1 MPLNTGKKVINDC
14 CFIDFNRKQNEGKRI
29 MQKLIR
35 IKTANEALYI
45 GRLLPKNPK
54 KRKKRKN
61 RSIFILTRQKQ
72 KNYSYCRTAKK
83 VQNKRKFITRAKI

>member
-1 MPLNTGKKVINDC
+1 
-14 CFIDFNRKQNEGKRI
+14 
-29 MQKLIR
+29 MQKVIR

-61 RSIFILTRQKQ
+61 RSISLQDKNKKTILIAVRRKTTKTKENLQQGQK
-72 KNYSYCRTAKK
+72 Y
-83 VQNKRKFITRAKI
+83 RKGRKTG

>member
-1 MPLNTGKKVINDC
+1 MSLNTGKKVINDC
-14 CFIDFNRKQNEGKRI
+14 CFIDFKRKQNEGKRI

-54 KRKKRKN
+54 KRKKREN

-83 VQNKRKFITRAKI
+83 TKTKENL

>member
-1 MPLNTGKKVINDC
+1 
-14 CFIDFNRKQNEGKRI
+14 
-29 MQKLIR
+29 MQKSIR

-72 KNYSYCRTAKK
+72 KIYSYCRTAKK
-83 VQNKRKFITRAKI
+83 VQNKRKFITRAQI

>member
-1 MPLNTGKKVINDC
+1 
-14 CFIDFNRKQNEGKRI
+14 

-83 VQNKRKFITRAKI
+83 RQKQKKIYNKGKNIENEEKQDKT

>member
-1 MPLNTGKKVINDC
+1 
-14 CFIDFNRKQNEGKRI
+14 

-45 GRLLPKNPK
+45 GRRLPKKPG

-61 RSIFILTRQKQ
+61 RSIFILTRQKH
-72 KNYSYCRTAKK
+72 KNYSYCCMAKND
-83 VQNKRKFITRAKI
+83 QNKRKFIIKANIKKTKKKQDKIGRKEQIIYG

>member
-1 MPLNTGKKVINDC
+1 
-14 CFIDFNRKQNEGKRI
+14 
-29 MQKLIR
+29 MQKSIR

-45 GRLLPKNPK
+45 GRLLPKKPG

-61 RSIFILTRQKQ
+61 RSIFILTRQKH

-83 VQNKRKFITRAKI
+83 DQNKRKFITRAKI

>member
-1 MPLNTGKKVINDC
+1 
-14 CFIDFNRKQNEGKRI
+14 
-29 MQKLIR
+29 MQKSIR

-61 RSIFILTRQKQ
+61 RSISLQDKNKKTILIAVWQKRPKQ
-72 KNYSYCRTAKK
+72 KKIYNKGKNIEKQEKQDKTWRKK
-83 VQNKRKFITRAKI
+83 QIIYG

>member
-1 MPLNTGKKVINDC
+1 
-14 CFIDFNRKQNEGKRI
+14 

-83 VQNKRKFITRAKI
+83 DQNKRKFIIKANIKKTKKNRIKAEEKSK

>member
-14 CFIDFNRKQNEGKRI
+14 CFIDFNRKQNEEKRI

-72 KNYSYCRTAKK
+72 
-83 VQNKRKFITRAKI
+83 ITILIAV

>member
-14 CFIDFNRKQNEGKRI
+14 CFIDSNRKQNEEKRI

-72 KNYSYCRTAKK
+72 KTILIAVR
-83 VQNKRKFITRAKI
+83 RKTTKTKENL

>member
-1 MPLNTGKKVINDC
+1 M
-14 CFIDFNRKQNEGKRI
+14 I
-29 MQKLIR
+29 MQELIWFEPAN
-35 IKTANEALYI
+35 KTSYI

-72 KNYSYCRTAKK
+72 TCRTAKK
-83 VQNKRKFITRAKI
+83 DQNKKIIIKANIKKTKKNRIKTEEKSKKYPG

>member
-1 MPLNTGKKVINDC
+1 
-14 CFIDFNRKQNEGKRI
+14 

-45 GRLLPKNPK
+45 GRLLPKKPG

-72 KNYSYCRTAKK
+72 KNYSYCSTAKK
-83 VQNKRKFITRAKI
+83 AQNKRKFITRAKI

>member
-1 MPLNTGKKVINDC
+1 M
-14 CFIDFNRKQNEGKRI
+14 I
-29 MQKLIR
+29 MQELKWL
-35 IKTANEALYI
+35 KTANEALYI
-45 GRLLPKNPK
+45 GRLLPKKPG

-83 VQNKRKFITRAKI
+83 DQNKRKFIIKANIKKTKKNRIKREEKNK